1 MSFASN
7 KTAQWIANAG
17 LILVL
22 TAVAIPLFSHQMF
35 LTTRWIFTA
44 GAALTLAGR
53 VIDRF
58 FCSHPADEPLR
69 AKRLRRIELWAALMF
84 VAGAVMMYLRN
95 VGPTDWVAFTLAG
108 GALTC
113 YTSIMIS
120 RSSK

>member
-22 TAVAIPLFSHQMF
+22 VGVAIPLFSHQMF

-44 GAALTLAGR
+44 GAGLTLIGR
-53 VIDRF
+53 VVDRF
-58 FCSHPADEPLR
+58 FSAHPADEPLR

-84 VAGAVMMYLRN
+84 VAAAVFMFLRN
-95 VGPTDWVAFTLAG
+95 VGPTDWIAFTLAG

-120 RSSK
+120 RSAK